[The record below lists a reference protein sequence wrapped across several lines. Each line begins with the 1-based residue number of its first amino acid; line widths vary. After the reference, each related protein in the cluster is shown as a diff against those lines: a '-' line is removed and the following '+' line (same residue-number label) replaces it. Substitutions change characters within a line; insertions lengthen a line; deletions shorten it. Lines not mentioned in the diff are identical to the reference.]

1 MKKVFL
7 SDIDGT
13 LIKTNHP
20 VLSSRFNMFPKISN
34 FYRLIIWG
42 AVLILVVIDNHV
54 SGNLRTKQLER
65 TAMRASVGGKG

>member
-20 VLSSRFNMFPKISN
+20 VLSSGFNMFPNMSN

-42 AVLILVVIDNHV
+42 AVLILVVIYNHI
-54 SGNLRTKQLER
+54 SGNYRIKRLEQISMNAPANR
-65 TAMRASVGGKG
+65 EG